1 MKNLVKQ
8 ILDDPSLDNEDAEE
22 SKSELIEQLITSDNW
37 PEIQQFLFEV
47 LSNDDETYSNWHT
60 CLEVF
65 WGAVLDQRPVD
76 GDRIIAL
83 AFLRLKPDEH
93 SLENNLAWSLTCKIK
108 GEDYFSGYSPFEDP
122 EVAKVIKEY
131 KSKDDAGV

>member
-1 MKNLVKQ
+1 MNNPIRQ
-8 ILDDPSLDNEDAEE
+8 ILDDPSLDNGDAEE
-22 SKSELIEQLITSDNW
+22 SKAELIEELVTSENW

-47 LSNDDETYSNWHT
+47 LSNEDETYNNWHT

-76 GDRIIAL
+76 GNRIIAL
-83 AFLRLKPDEH
+83 AYLRLQPDEH
-93 SLENNLAWSLTCKIK
+93 SSENNLAWSLASEIK

-122 EVAKVIKEY
+122 EIVKLINEY
-131 KSKDDAGV
+131 QTK